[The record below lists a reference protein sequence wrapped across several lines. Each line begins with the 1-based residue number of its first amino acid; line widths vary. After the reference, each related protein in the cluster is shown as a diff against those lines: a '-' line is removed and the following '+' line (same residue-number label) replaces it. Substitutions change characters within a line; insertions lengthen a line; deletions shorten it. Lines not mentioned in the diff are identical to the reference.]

1 MRMMEVSN
9 SSNSMEGIEGPQ
21 GSGNNAKLVQNNYD
35 SGSSGISPLTGS
47 LTHFSLVEESIEP
60 SPMECAAYEQYVLLP
75 ELSAMWKCKEW
86 TGWSREGLVKP
97 ALQSLEIT
105 FRLISSLLCD
115 TRTYIDKEEWKRRLE
130 SLTCSQIELISMIC
144 EDDKQV
150 PIVQLSVSNGVL
162 ATKVA
167 HEVWQRPGA
176 LPVVSR
182 TSEESLLPRL
192 GTWKRAEAMV
202 SRIWLAIECHM
213 QRTPFTLGLG
223 EPNLSGKPILEY
235 DRVCKPSYL
244 HSLKQS
250 KQFHNPEDPTL
261 CTVLQIF
268 EAWVFVAQELLHR
281 IYQRIDS
288 GDFIGASTDCWM
300 VERIWKMLT
309 EIVNLLLVMDP
320 DDFLRLKH
328 QLAISSTSTPA
339 GAYCLRSAALRDLT
353 NACKELRHLVP
364 KVMGVEADPKGGP
377 RLQEAV
383 MHLFHSHGLQSHS
396 TSDAYHA
403 AAVHLLMAFQAIEA
417 AVKRFFFS
425 YQQLV
430 IVVMGSI
437 EMKGPSYLGSCGAL
451 AQIYF
456 EPPYFPS
463 VDGAKTFLSDYW
475 R

>member
-130 SLTCSQIELISMIC
+130 SLTGSQIELISMIC

-192 GTWKRAEAMV
+192 GT
-202 SRIWLAIECHM
+202 
-213 QRTPFTLGLG
+213 
-223 EPNLSGKPILEY
+223 
-235 DRVCKPSYL
+235 
-244 HSLKQS
+244 
-250 KQFHNPEDPTL
+250 
-261 CTVLQIF
+261 
-268 EAWVFVAQELLHR
+268 
-281 IYQRIDS
+281 
-288 GDFIGASTDCWM
+288 
-300 VERIWKMLT
+300 
-309 EIVNLLLVMDP
+309 
-320 DDFLRLKH
+320 
-328 QLAISSTSTPA
+328 
-339 GAYCLRSAALRDLT
+339 
-353 NACKELRHLVP
+353 
-364 KVMGVEADPKGGP
+364 
-377 RLQEAV
+377 
-383 MHLFHSHGLQSHS
+383 
-396 TSDAYHA
+396 
-403 AAVHLLMAFQAIEA
+403 
-417 AVKRFFFS
+417 
-425 YQQLV
+425 
-430 IVVMGSI
+430 
-437 EMKGPSYLGSCGAL
+437 
-451 AQIYF
+451 
-456 EPPYFPS
+456 
-463 VDGAKTFLSDYW
+463 
-475 R
+475 

>member
-1 MRMMEVSN
+1 MSMMEVSN
-9 SSNSMEGIEGPQ
+9 SSNNMEGIEGPQ
-21 GSGNNAKLVQNNYD
+21 GNGNNAKRVQDTYD
-35 SGSSGISPLTGS
+35 SNPNRIAPATGPMRY
-47 LTHFSLVEESIEP
+47 FALVEESIEP
-60 SPMECAAYEQYVLLP
+60 SPMECAGYEQYVHLP
-75 ELSAMWKCKEW
+75 ELSAMWKFKEW
-86 TGWSREGLVKP
+86 PGWSREGLVKP

-105 FRLISSLLCD
+105 FRFISSVLCD

-130 SLTCSQIELISMIC
+130 SLTGSQIELISMIC

-150 PIVQLSVSNGVL
+150 PTVHLSVSSGVL

-167 HEVWQRPGA
+167 QEVWQRPGA

-192 GTWKRAEAMV
+192 GTWKRAEDMV
-202 SRIWLAIECHM
+202 SRIWLAIEGHM

-235 DRVCKPSYL
+235 DRICKPNYL
-244 HSLKQS
+244 HSLKQQ
-250 KQFHNPEDPTL
+250 KQFLNPEDSTL
-261 CTVLQIF
+261 WNVLQIF
-268 EAWVFVAQELLHR
+268 EAWVFVAHELLHR
-281 IYQRIDS
+281 IYQRIES
-288 GDFIGASTDCWM
+288 GDFVGASTDCWM

-309 EIVNLLLVMDP
+309 EIVDLLLVMDP

-328 QLAISSTSTPA
+328 QLAISSTTTPA
-339 GAYCLRSAALRDLT
+339 GAYCLRSAPLRELT

-377 RLQEAV
+377 RLQEAL
-383 MHLFHSHGLQSHS
+383 MHLFHSHGLPSHS
-396 TSDAYHA
+396 TSGAYHA
-403 AAVHLLMAFQAIEA
+403 STIHVLLAFQAIEA

-430 IVVMGSI
+430 VAVMGSI
-437 EMKGPSYLGSCGAL
+437 EMKGPSYLGGCDAL
-451 AQIYF
+451 SQIYF

-463 VDGAKTFLSDYW
+463 VDGAKTFLGDYW
-475 R
+475 H